1 MFHMVTNGDIYF
13 QISFNNLNIFFHIN
27 NMEDNKDIKEK
38 QSEAYSE
45 GLLHGL
51 LIGSI
56 TIAFLMFLLLLHYK
70 SMIN

>member
-1 MFHMVTNGDIYF
+1 MVTNGDIYF

>member
-1 MFHMVTNGDIYF
+1 M
-13 QISFNNLNIFFHIN
+13 
-27 NMEDNKDIKEK
+27 KDIKEK
-38 QSEAYSE
+38 ISEAYSE

-56 TIAFLMFLLLLHYK
+56 TIAFFMFLLLLHYK